1 MINFCRE
8 IQYVPRMFR
17 ISLLSKKL
25 TNEFVFFLSWRVK
38 KQKKIVC
45 LFFWETLR
53 CANLLT
59 VLSDLYHFPPPISS
73 SFIRLTLPNVLPE
86 YYCTYYILLL
96 SSCVKFTYI
105 FDEKNIWGFL
115 FMLYSKLYIPSILNT
130 DPIFWQLHTMDC
142 AFNVKSWLDNDTF

>member
-1 MINFCRE
+1 MRAVDSPQNKWTNLFC
-8 IQYVPRMFR
+8 
-17 ISLLSKKL
+17 
-25 TNEFVFFLSWRVK
+25 FLSWRVK

-115 FMLYSKLYIPSILNT
+115 FMLYSKLYIPSILST
-130 DPIFWQLHTMDC
+130 DPIFWQLQWIVASMLNH
-142 AFNVKSWLDNDTF
+142 AFRWKYILDWIENSQN